1 MARKLA
7 TTHGLGP
14 DDLIISRR
22 DLEELHGHLYG
33 LQAALE
39 DVEGDLEQSRRSE
52 IEPDYREAYEWLYAS
67 AQPLRSLWIEPRGT

>member
-7 TTHGLGP
+7 AGHGLGS

-22 DLEELHGHLYG
+22 DLEAMQGHLYG

-39 DVEGDLEQSRRSE
+39 DVDADLDQSKQRGV
-52 IEPDYREAYEWLYAS
+52 EPDYREAYQWLYAS
-67 AQPLRSLWIEPRGT
+67 AQPLRTLWIEPRGT

>member
-7 TTHGLGP
+7 AAHGLGS

-22 DLEELHGHLYG
+22 DLEELQGHLYG

-39 DVEGDLEQSRRSE
+39 DVDADLDGAQRAGLDG
-52 IEPDYREAYEWLYAS
+52 DYREAYEWLYAS
-67 AQPLRSLWIEPRGT
+67 AQPLRSIWIEPRGT